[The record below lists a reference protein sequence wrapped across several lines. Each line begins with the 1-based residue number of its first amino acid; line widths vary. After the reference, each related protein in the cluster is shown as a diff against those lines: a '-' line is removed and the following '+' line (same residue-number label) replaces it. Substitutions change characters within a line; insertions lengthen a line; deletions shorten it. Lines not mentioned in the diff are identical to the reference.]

1 MSANVPASREGGFT
15 LPVTRNASVHVSVPD
30 REALVAEAG
39 ARLTRGEG
47 FTVATLNVDHTVKL
61 RRDRAFQKAYAA
73 QDLVVADG
81 NPIVWLSRLAR
92 RPVKV
97 VPGSELI
104 DPLCEM
110 AAAEGVPVAF
120 LGSTPETLGAAGEEL
135 ARRYPGLQ
143 IVARIA
149 PPHGLDPEGAA
160 AGEALEEIAA
170 SGARLCFLAL
180 GAPKQEILGVRG
192 RQIAPGCGFVSIGA
206 GLDFIA
212 GSQTRAP
219 ACVRAIAMEWFWRM
233 ASNPRRLAKRYTLC
247 ALVLPGLAWRVWW
260 RRSGGAA
267 PR

>member
-81 NPIVWLSRLAR
+81 NPIVWLSKLAR

-120 LGSTPETLGAAGEEL
+120 
-135 ARRYPGLQ
+135 
-143 IVARIA
+143 
-149 PPHGLDPEGAA
+149 
-160 AGEALEEIAA
+160 
-170 SGARLCFLAL
+170 
-180 GAPKQEILGVRG
+180 
-192 RQIAPGCGFVSIGA
+192 IG
-206 GLDFIA
+206 
-212 GSQTRAP
+212 
-219 ACVRAIAMEWFWRM
+219 
-233 ASNPRRLAKRYTLC
+233 
-247 ALVLPGLAWRVWW
+247 
-260 RRSGGAA
+260 
-267 PR
+267 